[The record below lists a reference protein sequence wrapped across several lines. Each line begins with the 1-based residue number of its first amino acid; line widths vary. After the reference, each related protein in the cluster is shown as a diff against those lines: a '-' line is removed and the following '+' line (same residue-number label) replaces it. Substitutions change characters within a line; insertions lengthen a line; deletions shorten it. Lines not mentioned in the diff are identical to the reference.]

1 MTTLRWGSAS
11 ETGRVRTINQDSSLE
26 ADPIFA
32 VADGMGGHAGGEVAS
47 KVALE
52 ALRAGAAPTH
62 DGLVEGIRLAN
73 RAVIDRAEDDPE
85 LRGMGTT
92 LCAIALVGPDGDDD
106 ENGDERI
113 VVANVGDS
121 RVYLLQGGE
130 LLQVTEDHSLVEEMV
145 RQGRLSPD
153 EARIHP
159 QKNIV
164 TRVLG
169 NEDDI
174 EVDSWEITPHRG
186 DRYLLCSDGLTGEL
200 DDDLTAAVL
209 RRLAD
214 PGEAARELV
223 RLAVEAG
230 GRDNVTVVVV
240 DVVDDGGRAEA
251 ASAAVAGGTADSPT
265 VRRRGGTA
273 MAAADLANL
282 QGSDGGAVPTTAT
295 DATGGDAPSRFTWRS
310 ALFLLAVVAVVAG
323 AVGSVAWFA
332 RSTYHVRIVD
342 DEVVILQG
350 RPGGVLWIQP
360 TVVEPTGFPADDVP
374 PARRHELEAGKEQPS
389 LAAARRY
396 VDNLE
401 DQARSIT
408 TTTTSTTTTT
418 TTTTEATTTTG
429 AAP

>member
-11 ETGRVRTINQDSSLE
+11 DTGRVRTVNQDSSLE

-32 VADGMGGHAGGEVAS
+32 VADGMGGHAAGEVAS
-47 KVALE
+47 QVAVE
-52 ALRAGAAPTH
+52 ALRDNATATH

-73 RAVIDRAEDDPE
+73 RAVIDRADDDPE

-92 LCAIALVGPDGDDD
+92 LCAIALVGPDEDD
-106 ENGDERI
+106 GDERI

-121 RVYLLQGGE
+121 RVYLLQDGE

-153 EARIHP
+153 EARNHP

-169 NEDDI
+169 NEADI
-174 EVDSWEITPHRG
+174 EVDTWEITPHRG
-186 DRYLLCSDGLTGEL
+186 DRYLLCSDGLSGEV
-200 DDDLTAAVL
+200 DDDRTAAVL

-214 PGEAARELV
+214 PEEAARELV

-251 ASAAVAGGTADSPT
+251 ASAAVEGGTAESPA
-265 VRRRGGTA
+265 VRRRA
-273 MAAADLANL
+273 SAPVAPADLANL
-282 QGSDGGAVPTTAT
+282 PGSDSGAVAPGAGGAA
-295 DATGGDAPSRFTWRS
+295 GGGTPPRFTWRS
-310 ALFLLAVVAVVAG
+310 ALFVLAVVAVVAG

-350 RPGGVLWIQP
+350 RPGGVLWIEP

-374 PARRHELEAGKEQPS
+374 PARRDELEAGKEQPS
-389 LAAARRY
+389 LTAARRY
-396 VDNLE
+396 VANLG
-401 DQARSIT
+401 DQARSIST
-408 TTTTSTTTTT
+408 TTTTATT